1 MVACTVCSSIARH
14 RTLGLKPAA
23 GMHVCG
29 GAACH
34 LWCCTQGL
42 VLFSRLGVY
51 IPLPGVD
58 VAAFADS
65 VKTEGLLGYID
76 TLSGGSISRVGIFS
90 LGEVAVQPCMR
101 LARLAETR

>member
-1 MVACTVCSSIARH
+1 M
-14 RTLGLKPAA
+14 
-23 GMHVCG
+23 
-29 GAACH
+29 
-34 LWCCTQGL
+34 
-42 VLFSRLGVY
+42 LFSRLGVY

-90 LGEVAVQPCMR
+90 LVSFWVLTQNGRPCLSSWLQMFR
-101 LARLAETR
+101 RIFSVPRA